1 MVSPGASLL
10 ALQMAF
16 FWLCPQM
23 IFVLCRSIPGTSSS
37 SSSKDTSQVGLE
49 STLVTSFDLFL
60 PLSDASLVTQ
70 MIKNLPAMQ
79 ETQET

>member
-23 IFVLCRSIPGTSSS
+23 IFVLCRSIPGTSS